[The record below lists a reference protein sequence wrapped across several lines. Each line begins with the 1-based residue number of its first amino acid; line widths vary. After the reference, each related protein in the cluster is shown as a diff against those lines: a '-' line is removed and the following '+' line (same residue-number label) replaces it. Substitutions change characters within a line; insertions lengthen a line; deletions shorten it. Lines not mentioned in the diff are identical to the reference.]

1 MPWQNDI
8 RNAMSAIED
17 EFEFQLG
24 VAGVAEAEG
33 TKYFGRGVDSRG
45 VMNKIIIDS
54 LSKLPDE
61 DLVAFVNCTPEDAAV
76 TFAECM
82 MQEARVVYSFTRWDG
97 KVGHYIP

>member
-1 MPWQNDI
+1 
-8 RNAMSAIED
+8 
-17 EFEFQLG
+17 
-24 VAGVAEAEG
+24 
-33 TKYFGRGVDSRG
+33 
-45 VMNKIIIDS
+45 MNKIIIDS

-97 KVGHYIP
+97 KVVHYIPLDGAVPDWGGGVRM